1 MSGGHL
7 LLVECGQYV
16 FTICFSR
23 LFFFLHI
30 LYVKDHSYVDLNTVH
45 FITTLSFH
53 LPELTSQGGDALALT
68 EL

>member
-1 MSGGHL
+1 MFL
-7 LLVECGQYV
+7 QYV
-16 FTICFSR
+16 FLAC
-23 LFFFLHI
+23 FFFLDI

-53 LPELTSQGGDALALT
+53 VPELTSQGGDALALT